1 MFITIFQLILGTD
14 CLIVSHR
21 LLCVNEYMRAQQ
33 KILKKKDVYENVS
46 IALHLFKQHPAAG
59 NLFLEIYRKN
69 ILSLFYC
76 RLLGGYLY
84 SIVIWLPRSS
94 SSISTRWPTHFI
106 IHASSLL
113 VLK

>member
-59 NLFLEIYRKN
+59 NLFLEIYRRTF
-69 ILSLFYC
+69 S
-76 RLLGGYLY
+76 LY
-84 SIVIWLPRSS
+84 SIAVCLWDIFILLSFGCHDRRHPSALDGPR
-94 SSISTRWPTHFI
+94 I
-106 IHASSLL
+106 L
-113 VLK
+113 